1 MGRNVLPKLRRSG
14 LPVNPLLTPLSSL
27 SGESGDSGLLVG
39 ELEDNAECG
48 MRKSGER
55 FLAES
60 SAEFLTEAVSR
71 FTDAS

>member
-1 MGRNVLPKLRRSG
+1 M
-14 LPVNPLLTPLSSL
+14 NPLLTPTSSL
-27 SGESGDSGLLVG
+27 SGEFGDSGLLVG

-60 SAEFLTEAVSR
+60 SAECLTEAESCL
-71 FTDAS
+71 TDAS

>member
-1 MGRNVLPKLRRSG
+1 M
-14 LPVNPLLTPLSSL
+14 NPLLTPLNSL

-39 ELEDNAECG
+39 EFVDNAECG

-60 SAEFLTEAVSR
+60 SAEFLTEAVSL